1 MAPAAQYHHDGSTGF
16 AHQDA
21 AGHMPTAGVYRNGS
35 KRLRTN
41 DYHPS
46 SSSLRGPMSSPAGD
60 FDHRAAQPV
69 DQNGNMFAPAMYQQ
83 SNGFPSPHTQQ
94 MPSQYQVDI
103 APDGSWVGAS
113 ANTQQGYGVPLQP
126 VHGQPTPQVNAHERY
141 EPEQPPGMRG
151 YMPNL
156 GLHSGTNYQPFFS
169 IDNGLLPGSMRVNP
183 QFPAEDYNKTLGW
196 PDAKWACST
205 FGTSG
210 TAIGMFQDA
219 AELYGKD
226 ASQHLKLQSLT
237 ILDNLA
243 SQIIHRLAK
252 PSLTELE
259 KLSAGSDS
267 DERQAYT
274 TQKDLFEQTRRVYR
288 RDSPFINAVAAQL
301 TTPYQQEV
309 VRKANRATFISCLL
323 EAHDVSLHD
332 LDDYFL
338 DIFVPQGQRL
348 LKWQGA
354 IFLELKTQ
362 AYVFAL
368 LSNEPNLSSLLDY
381 LFPADIEDRIIAR
394 HSDAPHLVP
403 SEQDFVERM
412 RARKQ
417 YLQAEPI
424 ETAVH
429 TLPIKYVWQEF
440 LKEFAVCIHKNLEY
454 LLSSPHR
461 STSSAPSNA
470 PAEALQRGTP
480 SSVGG
485 SAHSPGMAPAKQA
498 QVSQGAGS
506 TEHDTGRGFS
516 SFGALVPEPDMAAA
530 GVHPGHVHTKK
541 ASSAN
546 KEKSPPA
553 TAVPAGA
560 ASSSE
565 APQKVVTTVRQP
577 WKQEEE
583 DALLAGLE
591 EVNGPYWSRILSLYG
606 RGGSKSEVL
615 KDRTQIQLKD
625 KARNLKLWHLKIG
638 LEVPACLQGVT
649 GELRKRGGAKLRAQL
664 EAGGEVVEGAKKAAQ

>member
-1 MAPAAQYHHDGSTGF
+1 
-16 AHQDA
+16 
-21 AGHMPTAGVYRNGS
+21 
-35 KRLRTN
+35 
-41 DYHPS
+41 
-46 SSSLRGPMSSPAGD
+46 MSSPAGD

-141 EPEQPPGMRG
+141 EPEQPP
-151 YMPNL
+151 
-156 GLHSGTNYQPFFS
+156 
-169 IDNGLLPGSMRVNP
+169 
-183 QFPAEDYNKTLGW
+183 
-196 PDAKWACST
+196 
-205 FGTSG
+205 
-210 TAIGMFQDA
+210 
-219 AELYGKD
+219 D

-470 PAEALQRGTP
+470 PAEALQR
-480 SSVGG
+480 
-485 SAHSPGMAPAKQA
+485 MAPAKQA

-546 KEKSPPA
+546 KEN
-553 TAVPAGA
+553 
-560 ASSSE
+560 SSE